1 MSEGRAF
8 QEEETDSAKALR
20 WDPKPGK
27 RPLLLEWEII
37 GDKVRTLREG
47 CNMGTLEVI
56 LRMEAPE
63 QGVT

>member
-1 MSEGRAF
+1 M
-8 QEEETDSAKALR
+8 
-20 WDPKPGK
+20 
-27 RPLLLEWEII
+27 LLEWEII
-37 GDKVRTLREG
+37 GDEVRTLREG